1 MGIGRPHIA
10 EAQKALAGLAVRRID
25 EDRKCVL
32 ERLREN
38 WPQQG
43 LQNAMRFAALW
54 IVLPETILKGLYSQ
68 ARFLTRKETLKPPAL
83 KWIVWEPIAQQ
94 GLQLIL
100 NLHERCPMR
109 LDGLRRGIA
118 IAALYVDRPIVRS
131 SDQDWP

>member
-1 MGIGRPHIA
+1 
-10 EAQKALAGLAVRRID
+10 
-25 EDRKCVL
+25 
-32 ERLREN
+32 
-38 WPQQG
+38 
-43 LQNAMRFAALW
+43 MRFAALW

-68 ARFLTRKETLKPPAL
+68 ARFLPRKETLKPTAL
-83 KWIVWEPIAQQ
+83 EQIVLKRIVLEPIAQQ

>member
-1 MGIGRPHIA
+1 
-10 EAQKALAGLAVRRID
+10 
-25 EDRKCVL
+25 
-32 ERLREN
+32 
-38 WPQQG
+38 
-43 LQNAMRFAALW
+43 MRFAALW
-54 IVLPETILKGLYSQ
+54 IVLPETILKGLYSR
-68 ARFLTRKETLKPPAL
+68 ARVLTRKETLQPPAL
-83 KWIVWEPIAQQ
+83 KLTAQKRTVLRQIVLEPIAQQ